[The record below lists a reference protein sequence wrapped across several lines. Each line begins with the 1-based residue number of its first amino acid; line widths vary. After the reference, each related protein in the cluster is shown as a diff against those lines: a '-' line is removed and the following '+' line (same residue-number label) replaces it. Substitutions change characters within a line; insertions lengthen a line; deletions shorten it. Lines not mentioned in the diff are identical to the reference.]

1 MSRSAPL
8 EIESGPLIPERN
20 IHGAGRATARR
31 FRANLICLTGE
42 KAETSLVVGA
52 HQRRIFQ
59 YSIKRRNVF
68 SLLHLHE
75 NAKKLE
81 ADGSVGPLIVSPKR
95 GSQAEWPEPADS
107 ETGSGS
113 LIQLT
118 GTFTPAAVRPVS

>member
-1 MSRSAPL
+1 MSAAL
-8 EIESGPLIPERN
+8 EIGSGPLIPEEHPRCRK
-20 IHGAGRATARR
+20 GGSETVSRK
-31 FRANLICLTGE
+31 FNLPNRG